1 MLFCSSLNPTSHG
14 VCNHLTSIVLHE
26 MPGVR
31 DSEYGEISIYPV
43 SSIVQSVRAESLIFE
58 PVKY

>member
-14 VCNHLTSIVLHE
+14 VSNHLPSIVLHE
-26 MPGVR
+26 MPSVR
-31 DSEYGEISIYPV
+31 DSEYREISIYPV
-43 SSIVQSVRAESLIFE
+43 PSIVESVRVESLIFE